1 MLYDIIYMLNLKNN
15 TNESIF
21 NTETDSQTDKLSLWL
36 PKGIGSG
43 EGQELINRNLGLT
56 DTNVYTQKWKLIRNC
71 SKVQTLYWLIY
82 NNIWQ

>member
-1 MLYDIIYMLNLKNN
+1 MLNLKNH

-43 EGQELINRNLGLT
+43 EGQNINRNMRLT
-56 DTNVYTQKWKLIRNC
+56 DTNYYTQKEKAIRTFA
-71 SKVQTLYWLIY
+71 KVQKLYSIIY
-82 NNIWQ
+82 KKYG

>member
-1 MLYDIIYMLNLKNN
+1 MLTLKHN

-21 NTETDSQTDKLSLWL
+21 STETDSQTDKLSLWL

-56 DTNVYTQKWKLIRNC
+56 DTNFYHKKGNQ
-71 SKVQTLYWLIY
+71 
-82 NNIWQ
+82 